1 MTAVRLGLAGAGL
14 IGSRHAE
21 AIAVAEGAVLAAVAD
36 PSEAVGRPVG
46 EKHGVPYLATLD
58 ELIARDDVDAVIL
71 ATPNQVHVE
80 GGLACVAAG
89 KPVLV
94 EKPLATDLAEAR
106 RLVEAAEA
114 AGVALAVGHHRRHNP
129 LMTKA
134 KELVDEG
141 RLGTIASVQATTW
154 FMKPD
159 DYFETPWRRK
169 KGAGP
174 VYLNLA
180 HDIDLL
186 HMLCGPVTTVHAM
199 ESNAVRGNEVEE
211 TAVVILRF
219 ASGTLGTVNI
229 CDTAVTPWSWE
240 MTAREN
246 PVYPAT
252 SEDCYWLAGTHG
264 ALAIPSLSL
273 WTNPARR
280 SWWEPIAATR
290 FPYPFADP
298 LVCQIEQ
305 FAAVVRGEE
314 APKVTGRDGLAALEV
329 IEAVKTSAATGA
341 AVTLGA
347 AA

>member
-1 MTAVRLGLAGAGL
+1 MTPARLGVAGAGL
-14 IGSRHAE
+14 IGSRHADAIAIAEGVVLTAIADPAE
-21 AIAVAEGAVLAAVAD
+21 AI
-36 PSEAVGRPVG
+36 GRPVAD
-46 EKHGVPYLATLD
+46 KHGVPWTASLG
-58 ELIARDDVDAVIL
+58 ELIARDDVDGIVL

-80 GGLACVAAG
+80 GGLACIAAG

-94 EKPLATDLAEAR
+94 EKPLASDLSEAR
-106 RLVEAAEA
+106 RLVETAEA
-114 AGVALAVGHHRRHNP
+114 AGVPLAAGHHRRHNP
-129 LMTKA
+129 LMDKA

-159 DYFETPWRRK
+159 DYFETPWRRM

-186 HMLCGPVTTVHAM
+186 HMLVGPVVSVMAM

-211 TAVVILRF
+211 TAVVLLKF

-240 MTAREN
+240 LTASEN

-252 SEDCYWLAGTHG
+252 SEDCYWLAGTH
-264 ALAIPSLSL
+264 ASLAIPSLSL
-273 WTNPARR
+273 WTNPAKR

-298 LVCQIEQ
+298 LVVQMEQ
-305 FAAVVRGEE
+305 FGAVVRGE
-314 APKVTGRDGLAALEV
+314 APPKVTGRDGLAALEV

-341 AVTLGA
+341 PVHLEGRG
-347 AA
+347 

>member
-1 MTAVRLGLAGAGL
+1 MTRIGLAGAGL
-14 IGSRHAE
+14 IGARHAD
-21 AIAVAEGAVLAAVAD
+21 AIQVADGVTLAAVAD
-36 PSEAVGRPVG
+36 PSEAVGRPVA
-46 EKHGVPYLATLD
+46 EKHGVPWLSSLD
-58 ELIARDDVDAVIL
+58 NLIARDDVDGIVL

-80 GGLACVAAG
+80 GGLACIAAG

-114 AGVALAVGHHRRHNP
+114 AGVVLMAGHHRRHNP

-134 KELVDEG
+134 KEIVDEG

-159 DYFETPWRRK
+159 DYFDTPWRRK

-174 VYLNLA
+174 VYMNLS

-186 HMLCGPVTTVHAM
+186 HMLCGPVVTVHAM
-199 ESNAVRGNEVEE
+199 DSNAVRGNEVEE
-211 TAVVILRF
+211 TAVVLLRF
-219 ASGTLGTVNI
+219 QSGTLGTVNI
-229 CDTAVTPWSWE
+229 SDTVVTPWSWE

-264 ALAIPSLSL
+264 SLAIPSLSF
-273 WTNPARR
+273 WANPAKR
-280 SWWEPIAATR
+280 SWWEPLSATR

-298 LVCQIEQ
+298 LVCQMAQ
-305 FAAVVRGEE
+305 FGAVIRGEE

-341 AVTLGA
+341 PVHLARP
-347 AA
+347 